1 MPRKIL
7 DRRLINLSEVK
18 QILEEK
24 AQVLSSEDMDVYQ
37 QATLDYAKKFTK
49 ISVEQA
55 KKVIQLLRTEYNVP
69 ETHAIMVANIL
80 PTSIYEL
87 RTIFE
92 KETSLKKL
100 DDAALQTII
109 HKIDDILNG

>member
-7 DRRLINLSEVK
+7 DRRLISLSEVK
-18 QILEEK
+18 KILEDK

-49 ISVEQA
+49 ITPDQA
-55 KKVIQLLRTEYNVP
+55 KKIIQLLRTEYNVP

-87 RTIFE
+87 RTVFE
-92 KETSLKKL
+92 KETALKKL
-100 DDAALQTII
+100 DDATLQTII
-109 HKIDDILNG
+109 HKIDDVLNG

>member
-7 DRRLINLSEVK
+7 ERQLISLAQVK
-18 QILEEK
+18 KILEDK

-49 ISVEQA
+49 ISVDQA
-55 KKVIQLLRTEYNVP
+55 KKIIELLQTEYKVP

-80 PTSIYEL
+80 PTSVYEL

>member
-100 DDAALQTII
+100 EDDALQTII
-109 HKIDDILNG
+109 HKIDDVLNG

>member
-7 DRRLINLSEVK
+7 DRRLISLAEVK
-18 QILEEK
+18 KILEDK

-55 KKVIQLLRTEYNVP
+55 KKIIQMLRTEYNVP
-69 ETHAIMVANIL
+69 ETHSIMVANIL
-80 PTSIYEL
+80 PTSVFEL

-92 KETSLKKL
+92 KETALKKL
-100 DDAALQTII
+100 DDATLQTII
-109 HKIDDILNG
+109 HKIDDVLNG

>member
-7 DRRLINLSEVK
+7 DRRLISLAEVK

-37 QATLDYAKKFTK
+37 QATLDYSKKFTK
-49 ISVEQA
+49 TSVEQA
-55 KKVIQLLRTEYNVP
+55 KKIIQLLRNDFNVP
-69 ETHAIMVANIL
+69 ETYAIMVANIL
-80 PTSIYEL
+80 PTSVYEL

-92 KETSLKKL
+92 KESALKKL
-100 DDAALQTII
+100 DDGMLQTII
-109 HKIDDILNG
+109 SKIDDILNA

>member
-7 DRRLINLSEVK
+7 DRRLVNLAEVK

-49 ISVEQA
+49 ISVDKA
-55 KKVIQLLRTEYNVP
+55 KKIIQMLRTEYNVP

-100 DDAALQTII
+100 EDDALQTII
-109 HKIDDILNG
+109 HKIDDVLNG

>member
-7 DRRLINLSEVK
+7 DRRLVSLAEVK

-55 KKVIQLLRTEYNVP
+55 KKIIQMLRTEYNVP
-69 ETHAIMVANIL
+69 ETHAIMAANIL
-80 PTSIYEL
+80 PTSVFEL

-92 KETSLKKL
+92 KENALKKL
-100 DDAALQTII
+100 DDATLQTIVT
-109 HKIDDILNG
+109 KIDDVLNG